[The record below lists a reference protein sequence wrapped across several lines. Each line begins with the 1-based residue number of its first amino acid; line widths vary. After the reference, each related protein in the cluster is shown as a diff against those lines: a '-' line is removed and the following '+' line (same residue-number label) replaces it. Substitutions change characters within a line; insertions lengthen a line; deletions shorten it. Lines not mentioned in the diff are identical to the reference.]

1 MKTAHTIRSL
11 VFASVFL
18 AVMSVSFLVE
28 ARDIPEGAT
37 VPSVDAD
44 ELVGPQVPVALPVAM
59 DDIENGLASW
69 YGPGFQGRRTASGRR
84 YDMNELTA
92 AHKNLPFGTLVRV
105 QNARTGEAVV
115 VEITDRGPYIKPRVL
130 DLSKAAAR
138 KIGVGVA
145 PVELEG
151 IKPETMREFYLGN
164 DSTVITITPDFAIVE
179 VPYASLTNVRT
190 KRTYAKA
197 VKARRGDE
205 VVVLLLDAK
214 ARPTYA
220 VAEPTVLDLEFAS
233 VAVATDRSSD

>member
-37 VPSVDAD
+37 VPSVDTD
-44 ELVGPQVPVALPVAM
+44 ELVGPQVPVAMPVAM

-69 YGPGFQGRRTASGRR
+69 YGPGFHGRRTACGRR

-105 QNARTGEAVV
+105 ENATTGEAVV

-138 KIGVGVA
+138 KIGVGVTR
-145 PVELEG
+145 VELEG
-151 IKPETMREFYLGN
+151 IKPDSMREFYLDN
-164 DSTVITITPDFAIVE
+164 DSTVISITSDFAIVE
-179 VPYASLTNVRT
+179 VPYASLTDIRP

-197 VKARRGDE
+197 MKARRGDD
-205 VVVLLLDAK
+205 VVVALLDAK
-214 ARPTYA
+214 ARPTYV
-220 VAEPTVLDLEFAS
+220 VAKPAVLDLQVAS
-233 VAVATDRSSD
+233 ASDLSAR

>member
-44 ELVGPQVPVALPVAM
+44 ELVGPQVPVALPVEM
-59 DDIENGLASW
+59 DDIENGVASW
-69 YGPGFQGRRTASGRR
+69 YGPGFHGRRTASGRR

-105 QNARTGEAVV
+105 QNATTGEAVV

-138 KIGVGVA
+138 AIGVGVTR
-145 PVELEG
+145 VELEG
-151 IKPETMREFYLGN
+151 IKPESMREFYLDN
-164 DSTVITITPDFAIVE
+164 DSTVITITPDFQIVE
-179 VPYASLTNVRT
+179 IPYSSLKDVRPQG
-190 KRTYAKA
+190 TYAKA
-197 VKARRGDE
+197 VKSRRGDE
-205 VVVLLLDAK
+205 VVVVLLDAK

-220 VAEPTVLDLEFAS
+220 VAEPAVLDLQIAATELAS
-233 VAVATDRSSD
+233 VR